1 MYKTK
6 SSSRNINMKSQ
17 INIIATMTTLD
28 FISSLPPMRVI
39 VPKHQTRSAIPN
51 IINPRD
57 VPWQRVITVQIGP
70 V

>member
-28 FISSLPPMRVI
+28 FISYRFYTLYFAND
-39 VPKHQTRSAIPN
+39 TIP
-51 IINPRD
+51 
-57 VPWQRVITVQIGP
+57 
-70 V
+70 

>member
-28 FISSLPPMRVI
+28 FISVDLHDGNVDFS
-39 VPKHQTRSAIPN
+39 TWAI
-51 IINPRD
+51 
-57 VPWQRVITVQIGP
+57 
-70 V
+70 